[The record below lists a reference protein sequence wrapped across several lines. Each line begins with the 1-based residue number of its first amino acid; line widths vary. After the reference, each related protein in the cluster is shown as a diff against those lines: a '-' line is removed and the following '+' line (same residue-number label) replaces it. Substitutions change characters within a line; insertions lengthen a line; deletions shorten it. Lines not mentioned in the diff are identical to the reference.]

1 MVTNNESR
9 TTCFMTLMSG
19 EEFTYWVPINIE
31 TFRHNLAQASILK
44 LVLPDGTEKDIMRY
58 EIRAY
63 TLIEH

>member
-1 MVTNNESR
+1 
-9 TTCFMTLMSG
+9 MTLMSG

-31 TFRHNLAQASILK
+31 TFRSNLARASILK